1 MNEDIVIMNLALDS
15 SDEELLDAMR
25 VMKRSREQ
33 KAEGHIVLTIPGFD
47 DVHREVWQIPEVQR
61 YCHRLVEIGFISFLD
76 TSTSLPW
83 NADELHAALGGLEV
97 WLIGEGKFHNSI
109 EITEQLARQ
118 FDEVMSAA
126 GARAEKL
133 VGTPIIPDSQQ

>member
-1 MNEDIVIMNLALDS
+1 MNEDLVIMNLALDS
-15 SDEELLDAMR
+15 SDDELLDAMR

-33 KAEGHIVLTIPGFD
+33 KAEGHIVLTILGFD
-47 DVHREVWQIPEVQR
+47 EDQREVWQIPEVQR
-61 YCHRLVEIGFISFLD
+61 YCHRLVEIGFVSFLD

-83 NADELHAALGGLEV
+83 NAVELHAVIGGLEV

-118 FDEVMSAA
+118 FDEVISASN
-126 GARAEKL
+126 ARAEKL
-133 VGTPIIPDSQQ
+133 VGAPSIPLGQQ